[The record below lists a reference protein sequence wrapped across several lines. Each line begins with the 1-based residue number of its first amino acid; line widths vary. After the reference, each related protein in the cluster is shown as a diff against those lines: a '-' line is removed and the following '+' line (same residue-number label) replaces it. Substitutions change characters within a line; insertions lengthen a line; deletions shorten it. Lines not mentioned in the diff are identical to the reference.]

1 MLRLLKLMH
10 LSDSALPIGSAAHSF
25 GLETLVADGTLMPE
39 SLTGFFRDYLDEA
52 GRVEAAFCRAAHRFE
67 AAAWAALNQQMSAR
81 KPGRESRE
89 ASLTLGRRFLRLFA
103 ALEDSAIP
111 DGDSH
116 FATAFGYAG
125 NVLGLTE
132 NLTAC
137 AYLQQTITA
146 LVSACQRLMPIG
158 QQRAARLLW
167 ELKPAIL
174 VAAEASSTDTDTA
187 VAFTPIIEIASMR
200 HATLETRLFIS

>member
-1 MLRLLKLMH
+1 
-10 LSDSALPIGSAAHSF
+10 
-25 GLETLVADGTLMPE
+25 
-39 SLTGFFRDYLDEA
+39 
-52 GRVEAAFCRAAHRFE
+52 
-67 AAAWAALNQQMSAR
+67 MSTR